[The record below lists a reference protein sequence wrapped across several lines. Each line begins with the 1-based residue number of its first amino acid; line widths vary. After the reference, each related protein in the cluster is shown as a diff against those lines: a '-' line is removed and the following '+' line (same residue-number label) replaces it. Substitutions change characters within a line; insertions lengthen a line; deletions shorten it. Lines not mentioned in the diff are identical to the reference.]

1 MKDLPPIPF
10 PSKELYWNFMKAT
23 PSANRRKAGRTA
35 QVKSALK
42 RIEEAIRE
50 DKEAKR
56 AKAQVLGGA
65 VRRSKNKSQT

>member
-10 PSKELYWNFMKAT
+10 PSKDIAWNFLKAT
-23 PSANRRKAGRTA
+23 PSYKRRSAGRTV

-50 DKEAKR
+50 RKEEKR

-65 VRRSKNKSQT
+65 VRRSKHKSQT